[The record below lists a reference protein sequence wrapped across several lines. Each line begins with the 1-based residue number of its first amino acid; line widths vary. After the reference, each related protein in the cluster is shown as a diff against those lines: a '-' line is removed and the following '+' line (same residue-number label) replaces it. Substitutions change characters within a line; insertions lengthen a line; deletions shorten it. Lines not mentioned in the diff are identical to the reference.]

1 MKLANC
7 RQTKAERIHRVSGN
21 ETCPSIQQQ
30 QQQSQQQTK
39 ELSRAQLGAAI
50 GKCCGPHQRKPVA
63 YVSLEEYERCR
74 GWIEG
79 NETP

>member
-1 MKLANC
+1 MDLANC
-7 RQTKAERIHRVSGN
+7 RHTEAETIHPVSRY
-21 ETCPSIQQQ
+21 ESFPTIQQQ